1 VNGDIYTVDEQFRRV
16 SAMAVGDGRFLA
28 VGSNAL
34 AKEFIGRNTAI
45 IDLKGRTVFPGL
57 WDAHLHFSW
66 YGESLLRVDL
76 SGLEKSACLAAV
88 KAAADKAEPGQWIQ
102 GNGWNQ
108 ALWTDQSGLVG
119 GLPTAAM
126 LDGVSP
132 DNPVVMERTD
142 GHATWCNTRLLT
154 ISGMTKDAPDVA
166 EGLIVRYPD
175 GTPTGCFVD
184 AASNV
189 LTSTPPMTE
198 QDARSACQAA
208 QQALFA
214 YGNTCVCDMGS
225 GQAVIERMK
234 DMYAE
239 GQLKIRVQQYVDV
252 QDAATYY
259 AQPLSARLRLF
270 DDRYTVNGIKILN
283 DGAMGSAGAWFME
296 PYSDNA
302 LFGRPP
308 GWVGFPTFGG
318 PYHDADGDPVLVPTI
333 RQNTEK
339 LVEAMGAAVKAG
351 FQVAVHCIGDAANRA
366 YLDAVQKVE
375 QDLPQHAVDPRFR
388 DEHAQ
393 CPDADDLKR
402 FKPLKVIPSMQ
413 AQHATQEVTM
423 YESRVGHE
431 RTVNGG
437 YVWRSLIDLGNVI
450 ADGSDAAVEVP
461 NPWWG
466 LFSAVTRINK
476 NGYDDGGPWYP
487 EQCMTREE
495 ALRSFTIWAAYAAF
509 EERARGSIEQGKLA
523 DFVVVGYPDT
533 GDTDYMTMPAGD
545 IWRMKA
551 DMTVVGG
558 ETVFMAPG
566 LSLLASES
574 EGAVAA
580 GRPYRSLSVAAS
592 RVWATWRS
600 RGHTARN
607 AATTSGSNWVP
618 ALA

>member
-1 VNGDIYTVDEQFRRV
+1 VAVVTRSVSVTPAKARPVATGPEADAVYLNGDIYTIDERFRRV
-16 SAMAVGDGRFLA
+16 PAMAVKDGRFLA
-28 VGSNAL
+28 VGSNAMV
-34 AKEFIGRNTAI
+34 KGSIGRNTEVV
-45 IDLKGRTVFPGL
+45 DLKGKTVFPGL

-66 YGESLLRVDL
+66 YGESLVHVDL
-76 SGLEKSACLAAV
+76 NGLQKHECLAAI
-88 KAAADKAEPGQWIQ
+88 KAAVDEAEPGEWIQ
-102 GNGWNQ
+102 GTGWNQ
-108 ALWTDQSGLVG
+108 VLWTDQDGLVG

-132 DNPVVMERTD
+132 DNPVLLERTD

-154 ISGMTKDAPDVA
+154 LSGVTKDTPEVD
-166 EGLIVRYPD
+166 EGLIVRHPD
-175 GTPTGCFVD
+175 GAPTGCFLD
-184 AASNV
+184 AAMRV
-189 LTSTPPMTE
+189 LTSAPPMTE
-198 QDARSACQAA
+198 HETRGAYQAA
-208 QQALFA
+208 ERALFA
-214 YGNTCVCDMGS
+214 YGHTSVCDMG
-225 GQAVIERMK
+225 GGRAVIERMK
-234 DMYAE
+234 DMYADA
-239 GQLKIRVQQYVDV
+239 QLKIRVQQYVDV
-252 QDAATYY
+252 EDAPAYY
-259 AQPLSARLRLF
+259 GQPLAARLRLF

-302 LFGRPP
+302 IFGRPP

-333 RQNTEK
+333 QQNTDK
-339 LVEAMGAAVKAG
+339 LVEALKPAVKAG
-351 FQVAVHCIGDAANRA
+351 FQVAVHCIGDAANRG

-375 QDLPQHAVDPRFR
+375 QDLPQRTTDPRFR

-393 CPDADDLKR
+393 CPHIADLKR

-423 YESRVGHE
+423 FESRVGRE

-450 ADGSDAAVEVP
+450 AGGSDASVEVP

-476 NGYDDGGPWYP
+476 DGYDDGKAWYP
-487 EQCMTREE
+487 SQCMTREE
-495 ALRSFTIWAAYAAF
+495 ALRSFTSWAAYAAF
-509 EERARGSIEQGKLA
+509 EEADRGSVEQGKLA
-523 DFVVVGYPDT
+523 DFVVVGYPNT

-558 ETVFMAPG
+558 ETVFTAPG
-566 LSLLASES
+566 FCLTE
-574 EGAVAA
+574 
-580 GRPYRSLSVAAS
+580 
-592 RVWATWRS
+592 
-600 RGHTARN
+600 
-607 AATTSGSNWVP
+607 
-618 ALA
+618 